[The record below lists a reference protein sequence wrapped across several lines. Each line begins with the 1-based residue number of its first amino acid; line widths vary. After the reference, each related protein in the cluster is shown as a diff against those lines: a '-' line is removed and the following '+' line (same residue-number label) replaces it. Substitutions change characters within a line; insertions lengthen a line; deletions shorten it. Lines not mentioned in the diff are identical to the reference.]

1 MHPHTESIMQLH
13 CNSLEAILELHE
25 AHLLQSIVV
34 IYFLTLLFFLA
45 SGASIVTG
53 TVTHSPF
60 RVIQ

>member
-1 MHPHTESIMQLH
+1 MQLH

-34 IYFLTLLFFLA
+34 IYFLTLLFFLS
-45 SGASIVTG
+45 SGASVITH